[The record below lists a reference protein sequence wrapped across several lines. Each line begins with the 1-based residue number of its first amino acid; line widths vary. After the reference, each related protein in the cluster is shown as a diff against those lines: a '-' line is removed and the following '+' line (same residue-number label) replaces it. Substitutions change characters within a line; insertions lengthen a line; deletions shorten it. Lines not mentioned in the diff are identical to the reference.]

1 MEGSGR
7 KWLQLLGI
15 FQFQVVIGSHLGSKL
30 QRRIRLGRALR
41 RDGRRAGANLN
52 GGKERT
58 FSFGANNNTTVILQI
73 ALLRYRYRTPELLTM
88 GCRLI
93 KQLAVP

>member
-1 MEGSGR
+1 
-7 KWLQLLGI
+7 LQLLGI
-15 FQFQVVIGSHLGSKL
+15 FQFQVVIGSHLGSK
-30 QRRIRLGRALR
+30 LGRALR

-58 FSFGANNNTTVILQI
+58 FSFGANNNTTVILQM